1 LKRVISF
8 LRRARLPLLV
18 SLIMFLPIC
27 AYAQASQEADPSAA
41 LVSALTAACK
51 HDETQFA
58 NYLTNDNATAFRA
71 LPLDQ
76 RSAILKRFSLTDD
89 AGRPLLSTDQNGRS
103 VLRCQVASA
112 TAEFRFGAA
121 RAEENLAFIPL
132 QTVDG
137 ETSDIGMVRESGGWK
152 IISVGLMVF
161 DIHQLSGRWK
171 EQETEN
177 REDDAIHSMR
187 DLQTVIG
194 TYQRAFDK
202 LPESLQQLGPAP
214 KNQVSPE
221 QANLIGAQLVS
232 GTQNGY
238 RFRYRIVTGA
248 DGNPSGFEITATP
261 ETYGKSG
268 KRSFFLDA
276 AGKFHGADKHGESA
290 TPEDPILP
298 EEDTQN

>member
-1 LKRVISF
+1 MKKAKRF
-8 LRRARLPLLV
+8 LRRARAPLLAFIA
-18 SLIMFLPIC
+18 LLLPIC
-27 AYAQASQEADPSAA
+27 AAAQAAQEADPSAA

-51 HDETQFA
+51 HDEIQFA
-58 NYLTNDNATAFRA
+58 NFLTADNATSFRA

-89 AGRPLLSTDQNGRS
+89 AGRPLLSTDQSGHS
-103 VLRCQVASA
+103 ILRCQVAGA
-112 TAEFRFGAA
+112 TAEFRFGSP
-121 RAEENLAFIPL
+121 RTEENLAFIPL
-132 QTVDG
+132 QTADG
-137 ETSDIGMVRESGGWK
+137 DIADIGMVRESSGWK
-152 IISVGLMVF
+152 IISVGLMLF
-161 DIHQLSGRWK
+161 DIRQLAGRWA

-194 TYQRAFDK
+194 TYQRAFDE
-202 LPESLQQLGPAP
+202 LPESLQRLGPAP

-221 QANLIGAQLVS
+221 QANLIGAQLAS

-238 RFRYRIVTGA
+238 RFRYRIVTGP

-276 AGKFHGADKHGESA
+276 AGKFHAADKHGDTA
-290 TPEDPILP
+290 TADDPVLP
-298 EEDTQN
+298 AETQN

>member
-1 LKRVISF
+1 LRNVISL
-8 LRRARLPLLV
+8 LRCARLSLLV
-18 SLIMFLPIC
+18 SLIMLLPVC
-27 AYAQASQEADPSAA
+27 GYAQGSQEADPSAA

-58 NYLTNDNATAFRA
+58 TYLTADNATAFRA
-71 LPLDQ
+71 LPIDQ
-76 RSAILKRFSLTDD
+76 RNAILKRFSLTED

-103 VLRCQVASA
+103 ILRCQVASA
-112 TAEFRFGAA
+112 TAEFRFGSP
-121 RAEENLAFIPL
+121 RAGENLAFIPL

-137 ETSDIGMVRESGGWK
+137 DTSDVGMVRESGGWK
-152 IISVGLMVF
+152 IISVGLMLF
-161 DIHQLSGRWK
+161 DIHQLSGRWT

-194 TYQRAFDK
+194 TYQRAFDQ

-221 QANLIGAQLVS
+221 QANLISAQLSS

-238 RFRYRIVTGA
+238 RFRYRIVTGT
-248 DGNPSGFEITATP
+248 DGNPSGFELTATP
-261 ETYGKSG
+261 EAYGKSG

-276 AGKFHGADKHGESA
+276 AGKFHAADKHGDTA
-290 TPEDPILP
+290 TADDPVLP
-298 EEDTQN
+298 EDTQN

>member
-1 LKRVISF
+1 MKKVNSI
-8 LRRARLPLLV
+8 LRRARLPLLA
-18 SLIMFLPIC
+18 SLIMLLPVW
-27 AYAQASQEADPSAA
+27 AYAQASQKADPSAA

-51 HDETQFA
+51 RDETQFA
-58 NYLTNDNATAFRA
+58 NFLTADNATAFRA

-89 AGRPLLSTDQNGRS
+89 AGRPLLSTDQNGRP

-112 TAEFRFGAA
+112 TAEFRFGAP
-121 RAEENLAFIPL
+121 RAGENLAFVPL

-137 ETSDIGMVRESGGWK
+137 DTADIGMVRESGGWK
-152 IISVGLMVF
+152 IISVGLMLF

-194 TYQRAFDK
+194 TYQRAFDQ

-221 QANLIGAQLVS
+221 QANLISAQLSS

-268 KRSFFLDA
+268 KRSFFLDT
-276 AGKFHGADKHGESA
+276 AGKFHAADKHGDTA
-290 TPEDPILP
+290 TADDPVLP
-298 EEDTQN
+298 EDTQN

>member
-1 LKRVISF
+1 LKNVILLS
-8 LRRARLPLLV
+8 RCARLSLLV
-18 SLIMFLPIC
+18 SLIIFLPVC
-27 AYAQASQEADPSAA
+27 AFAQASQEADPSAA

-51 HDETQFA
+51 RDETQFA
-58 NYLTNDNATAFRA
+58 SFLTADNATAFRA

-103 VLRCQVASA
+103 ILRCQVASA
-112 TAEFRFGAA
+112 TAEFRFGAP
-121 RAEENLAFIPL
+121 RAGENLAFIPL

-137 ETSDIGMVRESGGWK
+137 DISDIGMVRESGGWK
-152 IISVGLMVF
+152 IISVGLMLF
-161 DIHQLSGRWK
+161 DIHQLSGRWT

-194 TYQRAFDK
+194 TYQRAFDQ

-221 QANLIGAQLVS
+221 QANLISAQLSS

-238 RFRYRIVTGA
+238 RFRYRIVTGT
-248 DGNPSGFEITATP
+248 DGNPSGFELTATP
-261 ETYGKSG
+261 EAYGKSG

-276 AGKFHGADKHGESA
+276 AGKFHAADKHGDTA
-290 TPEDPILP
+290 TADDPVLP
-298 EEDTQN
+298 EDTQN